1 MHGVKQQKLK
11 EPTQDIILNNKNLK
25 INSMTQKIFNHLA
38 FFMATTIII
47 SCGKKKHSENGNG
60 FLAETIAVK
69 TAPVKSNDA
78 PAVITATGLITTANE
93 ARYAFKIGGVVE
105 KIYVSEGQ
113 FFKRGQLLATLKLT
127 EIDAQLSQASLA
139 LEKTKRDYK
148 RAESLYK
155 DSVATLEQLQN
166 AKTGVDIAG
175 KTVDAVAFNKK
186 FAYIYAEADGFVT
199 KKISNEGEV
208 VAAGHPVFAINE
220 SSGNNDWTLKLG
232 VTDKEWAAIAIG
244 KTASVTIDAF
254 PGKTFSA
261 TVFRKSQA
269 ADPNSGSFQ
278 IEMKLAMNGIRPAI
292 GMFAKATIQ
301 TDEQKKLPT
310 IPYDALIEADGNTA
324 FVFVP
329 DGSSKVKR
337 IPVIIESFDNGQV
350 YIKSGLENV
359 IEVIVSNSA
368 FLNEKSI
375 INIIK

>member
-1 MHGVKQQKLK
+1 
-11 EPTQDIILNNKNLK
+11 
-25 INSMTQKIFNHLA
+25 
-38 FFMATTIII
+38 MA
-47 SCGKKKHSENGNG
+47 
-60 FLAETIAVK
+60 
-69 TAPVKSNDA
+69 
-78 PAVITATGLITTANE
+78 
-93 ARYAFKIGGVVE
+93 
-105 KIYVSEGQ
+105 
-113 FFKRGQLLATLKLT
+113 
-127 EIDAQLSQASLA
+127 
-139 LEKTKRDYK
+139 
-148 RAESLYK
+148 
-155 DSVATLEQLQN
+155 
-166 AKTGVDIAG
+166 
-175 KTVDAVAFNKK
+175 
-186 FAYIYAEADGFVT
+186 
-199 KKISNEGEV
+199 NEGEV
-208 VAAGHPVFAINE
+208 VAPGYPVFAINE

-244 KTASVTIDAF
+244 KIASVTIDAF
-254 PGKTFSA
+254 PGKIFSA

-278 IEMKLAMNGIRPAI
+278 VELKLVMNGIRPAI

-350 YIKSGLENV
+350 YIKSGLEN
-359 IEVIVSNSA
+359 INEVIVSNSA